1 MLDIVLVDD
10 GAALE
15 IVLEVVLVVELLELG
30 ELVVDVVL
38 ELLVGLG
45 DAVKRQEQ
53 ADDTLDTSK
62 EH

>member
-1 MLDIVLVDD
+1 M
-10 GAALE
+10 
-15 IVLEVVLVVELLELG
+15 LEVVLVVELLELG